1 MLLVLRRDGAR
12 MLLIH
17 CDACGHT
24 QLVGARAVLEIHDD
38 DVLVRCPA
46 GHHVVWDRR
55 QDTSRTL
62 DGAAAAAAA

>member
-12 MLLIH
+12 MLLIP

-24 QLVGARAVLEIHDD
+24 QLVGARAVLDVHDD
-38 DVLVRCPA
+38 EVLVRCPA

-55 QDTSRTL
+55 QDTYRTFVT
-62 DGAAAAAAA
+62 DAAAAA